1 MKYVWIVMLAVGDI
15 VWGIGALID
24 FIQDFQDW
32 FRAGGY
38 SDLHDYLSV
47 RCMAFIIAHLMALFV
62 YSLCLFVT

>member
-15 VWGIGALID
+15 IWGICALID

-32 FRAGGY
+32 LAAGRY
-38 SDLHDYLSV
+38 PALHHWLSV
-47 RCMAFIIAHLMALFV
+47 KCVGFIIAHLMALFV